1 MLIYFFMSPCCFE
14 GVDSSDVEH
23 FLCVFK
29 QNALPLIHKL
39 KYAQE
44 YDKAMQYVFGRTL
57 LCRNMTF
64 ALNFA
69 DESDFDC
76 ITLNGDQVSVLKS
89 IIYTK

>member
-1 MLIYFFMSPCCFE
+1 
-14 GVDSSDVEH
+14 
-23 FLCVFK
+23 VFK

-39 KYAQE
+39 KYAEE

-69 DESDFDC
+69 GESDFDC
-76 ITLNGDQVSVLKS
+76 ITLDGDQVSVLKS
-89 IIYTK
+89 IIHI